1 MLYKFL
7 QDNTDIQYLYD
18 TSPFYELV
26 VEWAASEDYTILVG
40 RNMCRYK
47 FDVGIFLEYIEC
59 IRNKNCLYF
68 DDIKRLLDFDKYK
81 HYPYGIDEFFLN
93 YVLLEYMKSNNIIY
107 AVYISDMLLQH
118 HFII

>member
-59 IRNKNCLYF
+59 I
-68 DDIKRLLDFDKYK
+68 
-81 HYPYGIDEFFLN
+81 LN